1 MAGPV
6 IDVLPVDACS
16 TSARRKLDERPD
28 QQRNQDRRAD
38 DQRHED
44 RAPRPEHLAERQV
57 EDRARLDAGSRAPA
71 GCGRRVGGFGLSRGR
86 HYFTRYWKT
95 AWRLSS
101 GDVTSSIAPN
111 SPLAASSVS
120 RA

>member
-1 MAGPV
+1 MKIVRRDHSISPSDRSKTRSAAAKKPGAGG
-6 IDVLPVDACS
+6 IG
-16 TSARRKLDERPD
+16 ARR
-28 QQRNQDRRAD
+28 
-38 DQRHED
+38 
-44 RAPRPEHLAERQV
+44 
-57 EDRARLDAGSRAPA
+57 
-71 GCGRRVGGFGLSRGR
+71 GGLGHRG
-86 HYFTRYWKT
+86 HGYFTRYWKT